1 MSLCPSPLVDAGKW
15 RLFSVYGLS
24 RTGRV
29 QRSDH
34 FLAVAEDEAIRRAR
48 MELPYFDNVEVW
60 ERSSRLFQA
69 SRPTDE
75 TRPRARGIARLLE
88 SWLQGPPAGT
98 A

>member
-24 RTGRV
+24 RAGRV

-34 FLAVAEDEAIRRAR
+34 FLAVGEEEAIRRAW
-48 MELPYFDNVEVW
+48 MELPYFDIVEVW
-60 ERSSRLFQA
+60 ERSSRLFHA
-69 SRPTDE
+69 SRPDDAAN
-75 TRPRARGIARLLE
+75 PRRRLAQLFG